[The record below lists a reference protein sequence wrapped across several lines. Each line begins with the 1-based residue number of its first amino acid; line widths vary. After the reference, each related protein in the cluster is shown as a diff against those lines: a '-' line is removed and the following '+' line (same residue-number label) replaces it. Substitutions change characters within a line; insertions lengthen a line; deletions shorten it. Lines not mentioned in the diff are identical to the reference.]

1 MTDDNII
8 RFPIARRLAEKH
20 WGKSAGNYVRD
31 LQRAKPCSEA
41 MALNVT
47 KHKFDRASQGRP
59 FPLGAA

>member
-1 MTDDNII
+1 MSAEII

-59 FPLGAA
+59 FSPSAA

>member
-1 MTDDNII
+1 MTDNII
-8 RFPIARRLAEKH
+8 RWPIARRLAEKH

-59 FPLGAA
+59 FSPSAA